1 MPSRH
6 ISPRSFDEI
15 LSELGDDPAIPDPH
29 GIRKTE
35 RPKTEPEDSKKQPKK
50 HFNIESLKDSGG
62 HFQIHKLGA
71 FLGWAACLIG
81 LSILL
86 FIAYKSINSSSL
98 ALAEDTQKKISDLQ
112 EELALIR
119 SDFQNDQD
127 DLYEAI
133 DILEVSIHLQKENKV
148 PQKVIA
154 KVQPLSHEA
163 ELRRWRYLGTSQMG
177 SIQQAF
183 FQVGK
188 HSAAFEKGA
197 LTLGDWR
204 LTQVTKE
211 NAILTHPQGKS
222 IVLKPFQTE

>member
-62 HFQIHKLGA
+62 NFQIHKLGA

-133 DILEVSIHLQKENKV
+133 DILEVSIHLLKENKV

-211 NAILTHPQGKS
+211 SATLTHPQGKS